1 VTDPPVTLE
10 RVIRRNVPHDK
21 RLHAYNRRAAPTRDW
36 PDRHGP
42 STAETTFS
50 LNRMKILKKSLPSE
64 KLSTTLARLD
74 RQNMFEE
81 IR

>member
-1 VTDPPVTLE
+1 MTDPPVT
-10 RVIRRNVPHDK
+10 DY
-21 RLHAYNRRAAPTRDW
+21 RLNRRATPFCFYIE
-36 PDRHGP
+36 GP
-42 STAETTFS
+42 CPPKIGRFAMTYRRGKTTFS